1 MTSCS
6 SCLRRPW
13 LLSALSRHLD
23 RVGARLPELLELD
36 DEQLLSAVGGRQ
48 RRQLEARMA
57 AFAPDSARAASDRAG
72 LELICRCHPDYPAR
86 LRELPSPA
94 RVLHV
99 SGGLDRFLA
108 LTSGEPVAVVGTRRP
123 SSYGREVARSL
134 GRDLAASGLTV
145 VSGMALGI
153 DSAAH
158 QGALDGDGFT
168 VAVLAGGAERAYPAS
183 ARNLYRRIGQTGA
196 IVSELPPGTAL
207 RRWMFPARNR
217 LVAGLS
223 AMTVVVEAGEHSG
236 ALLTACWATSLAR
249 TVGAFPGRITSHQ
262 ATGSNQL
269 IADGARLL
277 TGAQDVLDA
286 LYGLGVRQAASEH
299 RGSLDPDLSRWLSEI
314 AAGRDTPGALS
325 GAGLSPEQGLRIL
338 SSLELAGYIRRE
350 PGGRFVVVP

>member
-1 MTSCS
+1 MTACS

-13 LLSALSRHLD
+13 LLSALSGHLD
-23 RVGARLPELLELD
+23 RAGAGLRDLLELD
-36 DEQLLSAVGGRQ
+36 DEQLLIAVGGKQ
-48 RRQLEARMA
+48 RRQLEARLA
-57 AFAPDSARAASDRAG
+57 AFAPDSARAAASRAG
-72 LELICRCHPDYPAR
+72 LELICCCDPDYPVR
-86 LRELPSPA
+86 LRQLPSPA

-99 SGGLDRFLA
+99 GGGLDRFLA

-134 GRDLAASGLTV
+134 SRDLSATGLTV

-158 QGALDGDGFT
+158 QGALDANGFT

-183 ARNLYRRIGQTGA
+183 AKNLHRRIGQTGA
-196 IVSELPPGTAL
+196 VVSELPPGTAM

-217 LVAGLS
+217 LVAALS
-223 AMTVVVEAGEHSG
+223 AMTVVVEAGERSG
-236 ALLTACWATSLAR
+236 ALLTACWAAFLAR

-277 TGAQDVLDA
+277 TSAQDVLDA
-286 LYGLGVRQAASEH
+286 LYGLGVRQAATEY
-299 RGSLDPDLSRWLSEI
+299 RGGLDPDLSQWLNEI

-325 GAGLSPEQGLRIL
+325 QAGLSLEQGLRIL
-338 SSLELAGYIRRE
+338 STLELAGYIRRE
-350 PGGRFVVVP
+350 TGGRFVVVP